1 MRLKV
6 LKIKTIFLQKRFGQV
21 IKNNYLCTRKTQEAR
36 QRLNEWK
43 RKKRDHWNTI
53 YNQVKN
59 KNQSEVNFEW
69 VRQTY
74 NGEFDPGSGWT
85 LAGGLT
91 HASRAVLFLRKWES
105 GVRVRNTCATCL
117 YLEDSLSKG
126 RLILYNIL
134 IGINWYWKLRWI
146 EMGTRKIS

>member
-1 MRLKV
+1 MKQKV
-6 LKIKTIFLQKRFGQV
+6 LKKNKNFFKKYFVNSKKVFTFALANLKQTMTEIKVLEEAKEREIFE
-21 IKNNYLCTRKTQEAR
+21 I
-36 QRLNEWK
+36 
-43 RKKRDHWNTI
+43 TI
-53 YNQVKN
+53 YNQVK
-59 KNQSEVNFEW
+59 KINQSEVNFEW

-117 YLEDSLSKG
+117 YLGDSLSKG
-126 RLILYNIL
+126 RLILHNIL
-134 IGINWYWKLRWI
+134 NGIV
-146 EMGTRKIS
+146 